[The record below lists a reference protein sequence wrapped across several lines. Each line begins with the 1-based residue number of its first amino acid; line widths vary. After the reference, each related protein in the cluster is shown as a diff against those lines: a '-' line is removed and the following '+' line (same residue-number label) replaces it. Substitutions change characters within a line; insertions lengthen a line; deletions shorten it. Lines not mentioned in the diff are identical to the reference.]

1 MEEENNNVKAGWK
14 MNFNPMDI
22 ILIFILAF
30 FVTGYALW
38 LFGAF

>member
-1 MEEENNNVKAGWK
+1 
-14 MNFNPMDI
+14 MNFNPMDT
-22 ILIFILAF
+22 ILILLLAF